1 MRIMEKL
8 EGLGTALITPFD
20 ANGKVDY
27 KALARLLDTQLTGFV
42 DYIVVLGTTGE
53 AATLTPEE
61 KKEVRQF
68 IVEHVKLAA
77 LKRPNPAMDDPDICA
92 AIRPVSIPLVLG
104 VGGNNTAAVCAALA
118 AIHDELLENYA
129 AILSVCPYYNKP
141 NQEGL
146 FRHFC
151 AVAEAS
157 PIPVVL
163 YNVPGRTGVNLLPE
177 TVMRIYEAHPD
188 KICGI
193 KEASGNVEQIKR
205 LIKMSTEYRVQ
216 NTDPISPYSVSKAVC
231 TPSGKAGLLVISGD
245 DGIACELM
253 EAGAAGLISVASNA
267 FPEDFYHIVH
277 DKDAAL
283 QAKYA
288 ETIKLLF
295 AEGNPVGIKAVLSQK
310 GLITNSLRLPLV
322 PASEEL
328 QEKIIQELGVI

>member
-1 MRIMEKL
+1 MIK
-8 EGLGTALITPFD
+8 GLGTALITPFKAD
-20 ANGKVDY
+20 KSVDY
-27 KALARLLDTQLTGFV
+27 DALARLLDTQLTGFV

-53 AATLTPEE
+53 AATMTEEE

-68 IVEHVKLAA
+68 IKEYVHGRL
-77 LKRPNPAMDDPDICA
+77 
-92 AIRPVSIPLVLG
+92 PLVLG
-104 VGGNNTAAVCAALA
+104 VGGNNTAAVCESLRSM
-118 AIHDELLENYA
+118 DLSGFS

-157 PIPVVL
+157 PIPVIL

-177 TVMRIYEAHPD
+177 TVMRIYNAHPD

-193 KEASGNVEQIKR
+193 KEASGNVEQIKH
-205 LIKMSTEYRVQ
+205 LIA
-216 NTDPISPYSVSKAVC
+216 ISRQHAAFS
-231 TPSGKAGLLVISGD
+231 VISGD

-267 FPEDFYHIVH
+267 FPEDFWHIVH
-277 DKDAAL
+277 DKNAAL

-288 ETIKLLF
+288 EMIKLLF
-295 AEGNPVGIKAVLSQK
+295 AEGNPVGIKAVLAQK
-310 GLITNSLRLPLV
+310 GMIENNLRLPLV

-328 QEKIIQELGVI
+328 SRQISDVR